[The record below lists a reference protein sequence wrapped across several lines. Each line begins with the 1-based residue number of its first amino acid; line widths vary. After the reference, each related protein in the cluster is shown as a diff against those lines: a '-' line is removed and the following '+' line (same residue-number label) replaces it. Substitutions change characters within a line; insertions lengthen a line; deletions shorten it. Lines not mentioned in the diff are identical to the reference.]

1 MKRMFSY
8 RIAEIL
14 SLAIT
19 VLLILPA
26 GSLASAPSDAIVIP
40 IKNLTNEVKRERT
53 LPGPTSASRGL
64 ALSPDGRILAS
75 ASDLKGMII
84 LWDAATWKELKILNA
99 QMSSSVSFSPDGRIL
114 ASNSDG
120 GIILWNVATGDK
132 LKTLKKLSADDYRTK
147 ALAFSPDGQ
156 ILATAFYQNKRGSV
170 VKPTIVLW
178 DVATGNQ
185 LKTLVEPRASADS
198 LAFSPDGRL
207 LAAGMYMETAIW
219 NVQAG
224 TKIKSLSH
232 PHFVPSVAFS
242 PDGNILA
249 CGNRDNNN
257 RDNVLFVWE
266 VNTGNKFLTLSGHT
280 KAAEVVAFS
289 PDGKLLASGGDDKN
303 LILWKTATGNK
314 TKTLAGHSWNISSLA
329 FSPDGRYIASGG
341 YAGQIIIWNLMG
353 SYLAKTLK
361 KDEVETTAEYEKRVK
376 GIEVPYSASLDAIKY
391 DADKGGFN
399 AEVEGARVF
408 IPVPREKAREI
419 IGRKEKI
426 HVEGSFTYHDAE
438 NVALVNASLVDEGSN
453 ERFAVRSVVERPVV
467 ASIQKPGNQKTASE
481 NIHAIP
487 DLKAAPRHKDVA
499 IVIGIENYRGL
510 PKSDF
515 SKSDAGLV
523 KDYLRA
529 LGIQERNIE
538 FLTDEKATK
547 TDIEKSLEAWLPNRV
562 NKEGLVFVYYSGHG
576 SPDPQTGE
584 AYMVPYDGDPNYL
597 SVTGYPL
604 KRLYEKLGKL
614 NAGEVIVVLDSCF
627 SGSGGRSVLA
637 KGARPL
643 VMMAENTVDAHN
655 MVVLTATQGSQ
666 ISMSSPERGHGIFT
680 YHFLMAIKN
689 GKKNLAE
696 IYETIKPLVEDEA
709 KALNVQQTPH
719 ITPGLEKIKDRFSL
733 R

>member
-1 MKRMFSY
+1 M
-8 RIAEIL
+8 
-14 SLAIT
+14 
-19 VLLILPA
+19 
-26 GSLASAPSDAIVIP
+26 
-40 IKNLTNEVKRERT
+40 N
-53 LPGPTSASRGL
+53 
-64 ALSPDGRILAS
+64 
-75 ASDLKGMII
+75 
-84 LWDAATWKELKILNA
+84 
-99 QMSSSVSFSPDGRIL
+99 
-114 ASNSDG
+114 
-120 GIILWNVATGDK
+120 
-132 LKTLKKLSADDYRTK
+132 
-147 ALAFSPDGQ
+147 
-156 ILATAFYQNKRGSV
+156 
-170 VKPTIVLW
+170 PTIVLW

-224 TKIKSLSH
+224 TKIKSFPH

-257 RDNVLFVWE
+257 RDNALFVWE

-303 LILWKTATGNK
+303 LILWETATGNK

-353 SYLAKTLK
+353 SYLSKILK
-361 KDEVETTAEYEKRVK
+361 KDELETTAEYEKRVK
-376 GIEVPYSASLDAIKY
+376 GIEVPYSATLDAIRY

-399 AEVEGARVF
+399 AEVEGTRVF

-438 NVALVNASLVDEGSN
+438 NVALLNASLVDEGSN
-453 ERFAVRSVVERPVV
+453 ERFAVRSAGERPVV
-467 ASIQKPGNQKTASE
+467 ASIQKPGNQKIASE

-487 DLKAAPRHKDVA
+487 DLKAAPRNKDVA

-538 FLTDEKATK
+538 FLTDEQATK

-584 AYMVPYDGDPNYL
+584 AYIVPYDGDPNYL

-643 VMMAENTVDAHN
+643 VMMAESTTVPQN
-655 MVVLTATQGSQ
+655 MAILTATQGSQ

-680 YHFLMAIKN
+680 YYFLKAIKD
-689 GKKNLAE
+689 GKKSLAE

-709 KALNVQQTPH
+709 KSLNVQQTPN
-719 ITPGLEKIKDRFSL
+719 ISPGLEKIKGRFRL
-733 R
+733 RE